1 MALWHYK
8 YYLIPLNNII
18 EPEKG
23 DTAIVLPEY
32 QANGL
37 IHFNENQ
44 EFKNY
49 FENNQAI
56 LSNITKEAKQTLTPQ
71 ETWDSDAVC
80 FGDKHQNSI
89 TIWSDDIE
97 CKLDLRFDYFD
108 FIQITVDWAI
118 RYQCAIVISGT
129 GQVIK
134 PSMDKL
140 LNEISHSNAKKFL
153 DKPIEFLQNRQ

>member
-1 MALWHYK
+1 MAIWHYR

-18 EPEKG
+18 EIEKG

-32 QANGL
+32 QANDL
-37 IHFNENQ
+37 TNFNENQ

-71 ETWDSDAVC
+71 ETWDSHAVSFC
-80 FGDKHQNSI
+80 DKHQHSI

-97 CKLDLRFDYFD
+97 CKLDLRFDYFE
-108 FIQITVDWAI
+108 FIQITIDWAI
-118 RYQCAIVISGT
+118 RYKCAIVISGT

-134 PSMDKL
+134 PNMNKL
-140 LNEISHSNAKKFL
+140 LNEINHSNAKKCL
-153 DKPIEFLQNRQ
+153 DNPIQFLQNCQ